1 MNIQSRREAVQ
12 KRIKFK
18 NHRKY
23 HDYLY
28 GDIFARPYQRDIIE
42 DIYDGL
48 KSNDRGR
55 VILPCGAG
63 KTKIA
68 LYLAKHLNS
77 KFLLIEVPTLVLL
90 AQWHKELTMMYGA
103 ETKILSIGHKNEN
116 LDEEDA
122 WEIEDEHLSLQ
133 TNPKEIANWISS
145 FKKCLKKNGDGFKTF
160 RQGGIVLCT
169 YRSSPR
175 LAEALQI
182 LPKNV
187 QFDLAIC
194 DEAHHVAG
202 RFEKNSSNVLFDE
215 QIRCSKRLFFTATP
229 RVIPNNVRGSNAYH
243 GVEASSMDDEKYFG
257 KELAFM
263 SFRDAIEQ
271 DILCNARL
279 NFLGCKGFNGNNYR
293 ACKTRAVVD
302 FIKKNNC
309 NKIVVFHRLVKHSQ
323 AFVDQL
329 KIKGYKI
336 FHIDG
341 KSKNKK
347 KILQD
352 FANAEKAI
360 ISNAQCLTEGVD
372 IPAIDCV
379 IFFDP
384 KKSKIDITQAIGRAL
399 RGKGISD
406 VVVPLLHSTNK
417 ELEEKID
424 DHNFNAIVNCF
435 SVMAQQDSR
444 LQERINFSTFR
455 GSNVGLELYNT
466 NGNDIEVVFHEC
478 NLNLKEKYFTQI
490 QKRLCHLRPKDIDFA
505 LEKFN
510 GNKKLACDFLGCC
523 VDVIKDML
531 AKHEW
536 LREKWGRKDIF
547 SDEEILS
554 TLNHFSSKGLENSE
568 VKQLSADKL
577 GIKIS
582 TIRARIRDAI
592 KHGDDRFKQYGRV
605 LTDEAYWIEIFK
617 NHYKTG
623 LKDIAEVT
631 GHGVGYISKIVGK
644 LDSLSKYRRS
654 TRYADHDK
662 VINLHRQGKSRKEIM
677 ILTKFSMPQV
687 CKIIKKNLPSR
698 VAKKQVETKK
708 DKMIAY
714 MKRITGTPKEKH
726 QKISKKFGISE
737 KQLRCNYINLHA
749 EFAEIRLGDKSNP
762 LGQNIQL
769 VKKTLTQFNGC
780 RKKSAKKLGC
790 SIKYLAR
797 IICSNKELIDFKG

>member
-1 MNIQSRREAVQ
+1 MNLESRRESVQ

-18 NHRKY
+18 NYRKY

-103 ETKILSIGHKNEN
+103 ETKILSIGSKNEN
-116 LDEEDA
+116 LDEEDV

-133 TNPKEIANWISS
+133 TDPQEIANWISS

-175 LAEALQI
+175 LAEALEI

-202 RFEKNSSNVLFDE
+202 KFEKNSSNVLFDE

-229 RVIPNNVRGSNAYH
+229 RVIPNNVRASNRYH

-279 NFLGCKGFNGNNYR
+279 NFLGCKGFNGSNHR

-302 FIKKNNC
+302 FIKKNDC
-309 NKIVVFHRLVKHSQ
+309 NKIVVFHRLVKYSQ
-323 AFVDQL
+323 AFTDQL

-352 FANAEKAI
+352 FADAEKAI

-435 SVMAQQDSR
+435 SVMAEQDSR
-444 LQERINFSTFR
+444 LQERINFSTFK
-455 GSNVGLELYNT
+455 GSNVGLELHNA

-478 NLNLKEKYFTQI
+478 NLNSKEKYFIQI
-490 QKRLCHLRPKDIDFA
+490 QKRLCHLRPEDIDFA
-505 LEKFN
+505 LEKFD
-510 GNKKLACDFLGCC
+510 GNRKLACDFLGGYCL
-523 VDVIKDML
+523 DVIKDML

-536 LREKWGRKDIF
+536 LREKWGKTFHSDDTIF
-547 SDEEILS
+547 N
-554 TLNHFSSKGLENSE
+554 TLEFFASKGHSLVEIRN
-568 VKQLSADKL
+568 LSAEKL
-577 GIKIS
+577 SITEC
-582 TIRARIRDAI
+582 TIRERIKRGLDKGDKRFVTYRKKKSESDWIMLFENYYDGSLKSIADASGYNVEYVSAIVQKYSSLRKYQKKTLDYGHVI
-592 KHGDDRFKQYGRV
+592 K
-605 LTDEAYWIEIFK
+605 
-617 NHYKTG
+617 
-623 LKDIAEVT
+623 
-631 GHGVGYISKIVGK
+631 
-644 LDSLSKYRRS
+644 
-654 TRYADHDK
+654 
-662 VINLHRQGKSRKEIM
+662 LHKQGKSTKEIVD
-677 ILTKFSMPQV
+677 LTGYSKSQVWRIVSGRVKKTKSM
-687 CKIIKKNLPSR
+687 
-698 VAKKQVETKK
+698 TKK
-708 DKMIAY
+708 DHILIY
-714 MKRITGTPKEKH
+714 MKSLQGSKREKIA
-726 QKISKKFGISE
+726 KTSKKFNLSE
-737 KQLRCNYINLHA
+737 KVLRCNYINKYK
-749 EFAEIRLGDKSNP
+749 EFKRFRLN
-762 LGQNIQL
+762 N
-769 VKKTLTQFNGC
+769 
-780 RKKSAKKLGC
+780 A
-790 SIKYLAR
+790 
-797 IICSNKELIDFKG
+797 